1 MNLLILQL
9 GIRTSIVNCRIYR
22 IIWKILTS
30 DGSLLSLRQNLYFFW
45 IFSLKSYWFIFLNV
59 ILLVKMLLG
68 IHMITILLYFVISTF
83 ILFLFIIIYW
93 NFLSFLKFYLGF
105 IFLII
110 IVSLSLFSISLVMI
124 MISLITSLYIFI

>member
-68 IHMITILLYFVISTF
+68 IHMITILLCFVISTF
-83 ILFLFIIIYW
+83 ILFIFIIIYW
-93 NFLSFLKFYLGF
+93 NFLSFLKFYLWF

>member
-30 DGSLLSLRQNLYFFW
+30 AGSLLSLRQNLYFFW

-68 IHMITILLYFVISTF
+68 ISMITILLCFVISTF
-83 ILFLFIIIYW
+83 ILFIFIIIYW
-93 NFLSFLKFYLGF
+93 NFLSFLKFYLWF